1 VLLVVDDLPWLDR
14 PSAMVLGLVARRLT
28 GTRIG
33 FLGAARP
40 EEDRF
45 FERRTLPGHE
55 VRPLDQAA
63 AGELI
68 RACFPELAPQVRRRL
83 LAEAL
88 GNPLAL
94 VELPAA
100 LTGPQRAGLAA
111 LPAVLPLH
119 GRLQSLF
126 ASRVTSLP
134 DPARRLLLLA
144 ALDGS
149 GELRVLS
156 ATGKSWAGDLAPAEQ
171 AGWCASM
178 TAPGGWCSATRL
190 SGPPRWSSRRPAIA
204 VRPTGCWPDSGLM
217 SPSGAPGTWAE
228 RRR

>member
-1 VLLVVDDLPWLDR
+1 MTSDEKAGAAPAARSGQGATATLVGRGRELGLIDSFLDRAAAEGGALMLTGEPGVGKTMLLVVDDLKWLDR

-63 AGELI
+63 AEELI

-134 DPARRLLLLA
+134 D
-144 ALDGS
+144 
-149 GELRVLS
+149 
-156 ATGKSWAGDLAPAEQ
+156 
-171 AGWCASM
+171 
-178 TAPGGWCSATRL
+178 
-190 SGPPRWSSRRPAIA
+190 
-204 VRPTGCWPDSGLM
+204 
-217 SPSGAPGTWAE
+217 
-228 RRR
+228 